1 MQLSIVDKLW
11 LGVNNLGVEN
21 HKAQESRNISSINKD
36 YVRSVERQE
45 NRQKAHKVRLYR
57 RLAAFAVVVVAVI
70 GWLSFTMYTQSQAL
84 AAKEEKKEKALLVLE
99 EVQDEQEMLNS
110 HIIKLNDDEYIAK
123 LARKEYFLS
132 EDGEIIFAIPEN
144 DDKKSDSKE

>member
-1 MQLSIVDKLW
+1 M
-11 LGVNNLGVEN
+11 GVEN

-45 NRQKAHKVRLYR
+45 NREKAHKVRLFR
-57 RLAAFAVVVVAVI
+57 RLATFAVVVVAVM
-70 GWLSFTMYTQSQAL
+70 GWLTFTMFTQSQAL
-84 AAKEEKKEKALLVLE
+84 AVKEEKKENVLLALEQVE
-99 EVQDEQEMLNS
+99 DEQEMLNS
-110 HIIKLNDDEYIAK
+110 QIIKLNDDEYIAK

-144 DDKKSDSKE
+144 NDKKSDSKE